1 VSSSVLFVAFSLS
14 RLSGALGHFP
24 ITTELEAIALPRDK
38 RLFLS
43 LQVLEHEYG
52 TANAKGA
59 QRPVRQAR
67 GDRMLAGASQL
78 ALR

>member
-1 VSSSVLFVAFSLS
+1 
-14 RLSGALGHFP
+14 
-24 ITTELEAIALPRDK
+24 
-38 RLFLS
+38 
-43 LQVLEHEYG
+43 VLEQEYG

-59 QRPVRQAR
+59 QRPLRQAR